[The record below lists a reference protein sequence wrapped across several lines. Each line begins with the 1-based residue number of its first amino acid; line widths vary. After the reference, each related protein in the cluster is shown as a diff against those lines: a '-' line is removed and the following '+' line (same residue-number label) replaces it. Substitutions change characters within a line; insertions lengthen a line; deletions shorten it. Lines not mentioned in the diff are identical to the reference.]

1 MSVLDISPCTSVKE
15 LIMQM
20 KDTAFNARRLGKA
33 FEILQEACREESIFF
48 IGLAG
53 ALSPSGMRF
62 LIAKL
67 LESLS
72 KSLIVS
78 TGANVLH
85 DVAAA
90 LGKPAFHMNSIKDDA
105 VLSKKGLMRIHDILT
120 SADSYVEVE
129 KLLQKVVEREKQD
142 NTFRPRKRELARQA
156 FGRKSG

>member
-72 KSLIVS
+72 KSRLI
-78 TGANVLH
+78 H
-85 DVAAA
+85 
-90 LGKPAFHMNSIKDDA
+90 
-105 VLSKKGLMRIHDILT
+105 
-120 SADSYVEVE
+120 
-129 KLLQKVVEREKQD
+129 
-142 NTFRPRKRELARQA
+142 
-156 FGRKSG
+156 SG